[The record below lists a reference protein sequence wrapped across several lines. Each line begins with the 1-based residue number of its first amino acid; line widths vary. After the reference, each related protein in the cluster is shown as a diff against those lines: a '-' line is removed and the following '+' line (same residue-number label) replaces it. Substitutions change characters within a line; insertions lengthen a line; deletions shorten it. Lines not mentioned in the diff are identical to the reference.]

1 VRTLISGAN
10 GMLGRS
16 IVAQVAAQRPGDELI
31 TLTRHD
37 VDLRDRSATR
47 DFIERARPDAVIHAA
62 AKVGG
67 IGAKLAEPTIFLL
80 DNLLLDTSVLAA
92 AIDLRVPDFLYIG
105 SAAVY
110 PAKYERPFVE
120 EDMLTGRLEEANEGY
135 AVSKIA
141 AIKICEYA
149 TRQYSLNYKS
159 ALPSNLYGLHDHFE
173 LSSAHLVAATLAKMH
188 EAKHAGHDVVS
199 VWGDGTARREFTF
212 ATDVAAWLVGQI
224 DNLDAWPS
232 TLNLGWGSDY
242 SVAEYYEV
250 ARDVVGFDGEL
261 EFDTSKPSGVPQRL
275 LDSSVARSLGWSPTT
290 SLREGMAATYA
301 DYLASLSTAGR

>member
-1 VRTLISGAN
+1 VRILISGAN

-16 IVAQVAAQRPGDELI
+16 IVAQVAAQRPEDELI

-37 VDLRDRSATR
+37 VDLRDRSDTR

-110 PAKYERPFVE
+110 PAKYVRPFVE
-120 EDMLTGRLEEANEGY
+120 EDMLTGHLEEANEGY

-141 AIKICEYA
+141 AIKVCEYV

-173 LSSAHLVAATLAKMH
+173 LSNAHLVAATLAKMH
-188 EAKHAGHDVVS
+188 EAKHAGLDVVS

-212 ATDVAAWLVGQI
+212 ATDVAVWLVEQI
-224 DNLDAWPS
+224 DKLDSWPS
-232 TLNLGWGSDY
+232 TLNLGWGSDH

-261 EFDTSKPSGVPQRL
+261 EFDTSRPSGVPQRL
-275 LDSSVARSLGWSPTT
+275 IDSSAARSLGWSPTT

-301 DYLASLSTAGR
+301 DYLANLSSAGR

>member
-1 VRTLISGAN
+1 VRILVSGAH

-16 IVAQVAAQRPGDELI
+16 IVAEVMSQRPDDELI
-31 TLTRHD
+31 TVTRND
-37 VDLRDRSATR
+37 VDLRDRAATR
-47 DFIERARPDAVIHAA
+47 VFFERVRPDAVIHAA

-67 IGAKLAEPTIFLL
+67 IGVKLAEPTTFLL

-110 PAKYERPFVE
+110 PAAYDRPFVE
-120 EDMLTGRLEEANEGY
+120 EDLLTGHLEGANEGY

-141 AIKICEYA
+141 AIKICEYV
-149 TRQYSLNYKS
+149 TRQYKLNYKS
-159 ALPSNLYGLHDHFE
+159 VLPSNLYGLHDHFE
-173 LSSAHLVAATLAKMH
+173 LSNAHLVAATLAKVH
-188 EAKHAGHDVVS
+188 EAKQAGSEVVS

-212 ATDVAAWLVGQI
+212 SVDVAAWLVEQV
-224 DNLDAWPS
+224 DKLEAWPS

-250 ARDVVGFDGEL
+250 AKEVVGFDGEL

-275 LDSSVARSLGWSPTT
+275 IDSSVARSLGWSPTT
-290 SLREGMAATYA
+290 SLRDGMAATYA
-301 DYLASLSTAGR
+301 DYLVSLSTSGR